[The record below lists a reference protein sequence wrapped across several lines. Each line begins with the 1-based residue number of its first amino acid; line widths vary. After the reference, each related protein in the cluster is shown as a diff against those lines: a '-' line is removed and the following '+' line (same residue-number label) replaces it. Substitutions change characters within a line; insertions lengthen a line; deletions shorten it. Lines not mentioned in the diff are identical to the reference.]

1 MGIGSRRI
9 GREYAL
15 RVLYAHEMTKNSID
29 GIFDDALMGKFDSEK
44 TRIFSSKLVHL
55 YLENIQ
61 EFDEIIR
68 LKAMN
73 WEFHRIA
80 ILDRIILR
88 IGVCE
93 LKFFEDVPPKV
104 SINEAIEIS
113 KKYSTEKSGKFIN
126 GILDAVLQDL
136 KDSGQFIKTGRGLV
150 EE

>member
-15 RVLYAHEMTKNSID
+15 RVLYAHEMTKDSID
-29 GIFDDALMGKFDSEK
+29 GIFDDGLMGEFDSEK
-44 TRIFSSKLVHL
+44 TRKFSSKLVHL
-55 YLENIQ
+55 CLENIQ
-61 EFDEIIR
+61 EFDDIIR

-126 GILDAVLQDL
+126 GILDAILQDL